1 MEKYTVQQVAE
12 LFQVS
17 NRAIVKRCKK
27 DNVKLRNGKYLIP
40 ADVLKS
46 WTEAREKRTKSKDA
60 IRTKNIVPIQVPI
73 EVPIEAENKDV
84 TSTKNLVPIEV
95 PIEVPMQVVN
105 ETESNEHLDQIK
117 SLKNETEK
125 LKEDLKLLN
134 ATLRFAVD
142 SIRDMQG
149 KETMTET
156 IQKMKDA
163 TKLEVVS
170 MEQMVKKIELE
181 RKHNKKLQKE
191 PIMNSVHF
199 ESSFNKYHK
208 KK

>member
-1 MEKYTVQQVAE
+1 MEKYTVQQVAK

-105 ETESNEHLDQIK
+105 DA
-117 SLKNETEK
+117 EK
-125 LKEDLKLLN
+125 
-134 ATLRFAVD
+134 R
-142 SIRDMQG
+142 S
-149 KETMTET
+149 
-156 IQKMKDA
+156 IQK
-163 TKLEVVS
+163 L
-170 MEQMVKKIELE
+170 
-181 RKHNKKLQKE
+181 
-191 PIMNSVHF
+191 
-199 ESSFNKYHK
+199 
-208 KK
+208 